1 MRDMMDDDSSSD
13 MSSSPT
19 SCSSSSSM
27 TPPTSTFANPISIPL
42 KSLPSP
48 PIATLPE
55 LPLSS
60 LLNIE
65 ESSPPSYYAYPSWP
79 TGSHLSPSA
88 SCGGGGDRSNSYVS
102 DQDLQDLEELELW
115 GDIRIPVGMR
125 RDEPPRFDMAWEPTG
140 RLSLAIPSRST
151 TRPSKSKRRRK
162 SSLKGPKVL
171 SQMTPIQEE

>member
-1 MRDMMDDDSSSD
+1 MHNMMDDDSSSD

-19 SCSSSSSM
+19 SSISSSSM

-48 PIATLPE
+48 PIATLPD
-55 LPLSS
+55 LSLSS
-60 LLNIE
+60 LLDMD
-65 ESSPPSYYAYPSWP
+65 ESSPPSYFAYPSWP

-88 SCGGGGDRSNSYVS
+88 SGGGGGDRSNSYVS

-125 RDEPPRFDMAWEPTG
+125 RDEPPRFDMAWEPTT
-140 RLSLAIPSRST
+140 RPSLTTPSRPNIRPSRS
-151 TRPSKSKRRRK
+151 RRRRK